1 MQQILAYETDL
12 LEYDDLF
19 DGNPA
24 VDRKVEALKDGARAE
39 LAQIDA
45 MGGAVAAID
54 YMKGR
59 LVEANAARLAA
70 DRGGETVVVGVNRFT
85 EAEPSPLTAGDGGD
99 HGRRCRGRGRP
110 ARPAAGLARQA
121 ATRRRS
127 RPRWRRCAGGGRG
140 AQHHA
145 GLDRGG
151 QGGGD
156 DRRMGAA

>member
-24 VDRKVEALKDGARAE
+24 VDRKVEELKDGARAE

-59 LVEANAARLAA
+59 LVEVQRRAHRPDRDAAR
-70 DRGGETVVVGVNRFT
+70 
-85 EAEPSPLTAGDGGD
+85 PSWSASTAG
-99 HGRRCRGRGRP
+99 P
-110 ARPAAGLARQA
+110 
-121 ATRRRS
+121 
-127 RPRWRRCAGGGRG
+127 RPRPRR
-140 AQHHA
+140 
-145 GLDRGG
+145 
-151 QGGGD
+151 
-156 DRRMGAA
+156 